1 MENWRTTLLDWLNID
16 VSGIG
21 WIEQATFVC
30 VVLLAIAIVNKLSQ
44 LIFNKV
50 ICRLVRA
57 SKATWDD
64 VLLDRN
70 VLRNMIAII
79 PAILLLLLLPF
90 AFVGDETLYIITQR
104 LCWLYLVAILLR
116 FTMSF
121 FSALAHILEK
131 SDSCK
136 DKPIRGTIQM
146 LQVLVVLL
154 AVIVMV
160 SIVVNKSPAY
170 LLTGLGASAAV
181 LMLVFQDLILGLVA
195 GVQLSANKMMQV
207 GDWVVVKDKGID
219 GTVIEITLTTVK
231 VRNWDYTIS
240 TIQPQ
245 ALVNGSFVNWS
256 NVFASGGRRIA
267 RAVNIDIRSIR
278 FLSAEELQRWR
289 KEPLTAQFIADTEQR
304 IEAAAKAGDEVLARS
319 LRITNL
325 TLLRQY
331 MTSYIQ
337 SHPACN
343 KEFVSMVRLLAPTEY
358 GQPLQIYF
366 FSNDTVWV
374 NYEGIQAQVFEY
386 LYAIAPEFGINIF
399 QLPSGEDLQEASN
412 SFQKLKG

>member
-1 MENWRTTLLDWLNID
+1 MENWRTILLDWLNID
-16 VSGIG
+16 ISGLG
-21 WIEQATFVC
+21 WLEQLAFAC
-30 VVLLAIAIVNKLSQ
+30 IILLVIAIVNKLSQ
-44 LIFNKV
+44 LILNKV
-50 ICRLVRA
+50 LCRLVRA

-70 VLRNMIAII
+70 VLSNMIAII
-79 PAILLLLLLPF
+79 PAILLIVLLPF
-90 AFVGDETLYIITQR
+90 VFVGEETVYIITQR
-104 LCWLYLVAILLR
+104 LCWLYMVAILLR
-116 FTMSF
+116 FVLSF

-131 SDSCK
+131 KESNK
-136 DKPIRGTIQM
+136 DKPIRGIVQM
-146 LQVLVVLL
+146 LQVLVVVL
-154 AVIVMV
+154 ALIIMI
-160 SIVVNKSPAY
+160 SIVVNKSPKY

-195 GVQLSANKMMQV
+195 GIQLSANKMMQV

-219 GTVIEITLTTVK
+219 GTVVEITLTTVK

-278 FLSAEELQRWR
+278 FLSTEELQRWL
-289 KEPLTAQFIADTEQR
+289 KEPLAAQFIEATEQR
-304 IEAAAKAGDEVLARS
+304 IASAKKAGDEALASS

-325 TLLRQY
+325 TLLRHY
-331 MTSYIQ
+331 MQSYIK

-343 KEFVSMVRLLAPTEY
+343 KDFVSMVRLLAPTEY
-358 GQPLQIYF
+358 GQPMQLYF
-366 FSNDTVWV
+366 FSNDTAWV
-374 NYEGIQAQVFEY
+374 NYEDIQAQVFEY

-399 QLPSGEDLQEASN
+399 QLPSGEDLQEAASN
-412 SFQKLKG
+412 YHKKNS

>member
-1 MENWRTTLLDWLNID
+1 MENWRTILLDWLNID
-16 VSGIG
+16 ISGLG
-21 WIEQATFVC
+21 WLEQLAFAC
-30 VVLLAIAIVNKLSQ
+30 IILLVIAIVNKLSQ
-44 LIFNKV
+44 LILNKV
-50 ICRLVRA
+50 LCRLVRA

-70 VLRNMIAII
+70 VLSNMIAII
-79 PAILLLLLLPF
+79 PAILLIVLLPF
-90 AFVGDETLYIITQR
+90 VFVGEETVYIITQR
-104 LCWLYLVAILLR
+104 LCWLYMVAILLR
-116 FTMSF
+116 FVLSF

-131 SDSCK
+131 KESNK
-136 DKPIRGTIQM
+136 DKPIRGIVQM
-146 LQVLVVLL
+146 LQVLIVVLAL
-154 AVIVMV
+154 IIMI
-160 SIVVNKSPAY
+160 SIVVNKSPKY

-195 GVQLSANKMMQV
+195 GIQLSANKMMQV

-219 GTVIEITLTTVK
+219 GTVVEITLTTVK

-278 FLSAEELQRWR
+278 FLSTEELQRWL
-289 KEPLTAQFIADTEQR
+289 KEPLAAQFIEATEQR
-304 IEAAAKAGDEVLARS
+304 IASAKKAGDEALASS

-325 TLLRQY
+325 TLLRHY
-331 MTSYIQ
+331 MQSYIK

-343 KEFVSMVRLLAPTEY
+343 QDFVSMVRLLAPTEY
-358 GQPLQIYF
+358 GQPMQLYF
-366 FSNDTVWV
+366 FSNDTAWV
-374 NYEGIQAQVFEY
+374 NYEDIQAQVFEY

-399 QLPSGEDLQEASN
+399 QLPSGEDLQEAASN
-412 SFQKLKG
+412 YHKKNS